1 MKNLTLCV
9 FITRSSQLWP
19 VILFFMNHIIPC
31 CFMRKFWQT
40 YLNVRTAKQDAG
52 VKIINLQKQLFDVS
66 GKVHRAWR
74 QEDKQ
79 TVTRTRKLHWQTQM
93 RKQRRHY
100 EKLDIL
106 NSWKKNA
113 TQKFLQKRRSFG
125 FIVEVVPRRCSHV
138 LKCTILIVEVKWFVL
153 HFFTVSLQLGQH
165 SWTVSVDK
173 PGASMKTTGN
183 CSNLRVKY
191 AWEFMWN
198 THFSLGTGYPW
209 NFCISTIW

>member
-79 TVTRTRKLHWQTQM
+79 TVTRTRKLHIDKHRWGNKGGIM
-93 RKQRRHY
+93 RNWTYWIPGKKCSTKISPEK
-100 EKLDIL
+100 EKLWIH
-106 NSWKKNA
+106 SRSCA
-113 TQKFLQKRRSFG
+113 SALQPCFKMHNFNCGGKMVCVALFHSF
-125 FIVEVVPRRCSHV
+125 
-138 LKCTILIVEVKWFVL
+138 T
-153 HFFTVSLQLGQH
+153 TA
-165 SWTVSVDK
+165 WT
-173 PGASMKTTGN
+173 A
-183 CSNLRVKY
+183 
-191 AWEFMWN
+191 
-198 THFSLGTGYPW
+198 
-209 NFCISTIW
+209 